1 MIRLEGVHK
10 RYGRTVALENV
21 SLEVPRGQLFG
32 LIGPDGAGKST
43 LMHIVAGVLAQDAG
57 SVVVNGVNVDSE
69 HSAERIKASLGLMPQ
84 GLGLNLYPTLSVE
97 ENLDFFAGL
106 RNVPKSVA
114 RQRKAQLLEMTG
126 LAPFRDRAMQHLSG
140 GMQQKLGL
148 ICALIH
154 EPELVILDEPTTGV
168 DPLSRRSFW
177 RLLARL
183 VEERGMTALVST
195 AYMDEA
201 ALFDQV
207 ALMQGGRVL
216 TVGEPQAL
224 TARLPFLQAIIRVRN
239 PESWQAALAG
249 RWPEWPRWF
258 EGHHL
263 HLQVPKSE
271 KDDFEAWLKA
281 GAPAMEG
288 IWWQPADL
296 EGLFLQ
302 AQRVPE
308 EPIIDLPPP
317 RAERAIVAKKLTRRF
332 GRFTAV
338 DGVSLEVHAGEI
350 VGLLGANGA
359 GKSTLMRMLT
369 GLLPPTSGSAEVAGV
384 SIRGNSLAVRRRI
397 GYMAQRFSLYE
408 ELSVRENLRLFGC
421 IYGLGGRQ
429 LKSRIDWA
437 LQWSGLAPMA
447 NSRSRALPL
456 GQRQR
461 LALSAALLHGPS
473 ILFLD
478 EPTSGVDPAGRRHFW
493 SLLRQLC
500 HDEGVAMLVSTHAM
514 NEAENCHRV
523 VMMRQGRKIADAPPD
538 ALKQQL
544 RERRG
549 ELATLQV
556 DRPWKAERT
565 LLDAGFDAFVQGRQ
579 VALFVRS
586 EAEVAGQ
593 VLSLLRKGGL
603 DVRAWQLMPPTM
615 EAVFVS
621 LIEGAA

>member
-10 RYGRTVALENV
+10 RYGRTVALEDV

-57 SVVVNGVNVDSE
+57 TVVVNGVHVDSE
-69 HSAERIKASLGLMPQ
+69 RSAERIKSSLGLMPQ

-106 RNVPKSVA
+106 RNVPKAVA
-114 RQRKAQLLEMTG
+114 RQRKTQLLQMTG
-126 LAPFRDRAMQHLSG
+126 LTPFRDRAMQHLSG

-177 RLLARL
+177 RLLAQL

-207 ALMQGGRVL
+207 ALMQRGRVL
-216 TVGEPQAL
+216 SVGAPQAL
-224 TARLPFLQAIIRVRN
+224 TDRLPFEQAIIRVRN
-239 PESWQAALAG
+239 PESWQTALAEH
-249 RWPEWPRWF
+249 WPDWTRWF

-263 HLQVPKSE
+263 HLQVPKAQRAA
-271 KDDFEAWLKA
+271 FEAWIKSD
-281 GAPAMEG
+281 APSMEG

-302 AQRVPE
+302 AQQVHKE
-308 EPIIDLPPP
+308 TVIDLPPP
-317 RAERAIVAKKLTRRF
+317 RAERAIVAENLTRRF

-338 DGVSLEVHAGEI
+338 DEVSLDVHAGEI

-369 GLLPPTSGSAEVAGV
+369 GLLPPTSGTAEVAGV

-408 ELSVRENLRLFGC
+408 ELTVRENLRLFGR
-421 IYGLGGRQ
+421 IYGLWGGR
-429 LKSRIDWA
+429 LRERLDWA
-437 LQWSGLAPMA
+437 LNWSGLDSVAD
-447 NSRSRALPL
+447 SRAGALPL

-523 VMMRQGRKIADAPPD
+523 VMMRQGHKIADAPPD
-538 ALKQQL
+538 VLKQQL

-556 DRPWKAERT
+556 DRPWQAERV
-565 LLDAGFDAFVQGRQ
+565 LLDAGLDAFVQGRQ
-579 VALFVRS
+579 VALFVHG
-586 EAEVAGQ
+586 EAEVSGR
-593 VLSLLRKGGL
+593 VLPLLRQEGL
-603 DVRAWQLMPPTM
+603 EVRGWQLMPPTM

-621 LIEGAA
+621 LIEGVA